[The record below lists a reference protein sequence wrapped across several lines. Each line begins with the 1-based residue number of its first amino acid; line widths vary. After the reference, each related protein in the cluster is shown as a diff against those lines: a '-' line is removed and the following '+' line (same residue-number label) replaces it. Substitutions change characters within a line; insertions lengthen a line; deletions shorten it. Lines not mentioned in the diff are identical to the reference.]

1 MGSRWPEG
9 RSRGHPTRLQGT
21 ERPHHPPRGLGP
33 SRLSR
38 GGRVGGGAWRAGAG
52 PAAGAQLPGRG
63 LRDLLGRGL
72 GWDPAGA
79 MELLS
84 ALSLGELAL
93 SFSRVPLFPVFDLS
107 YFIVSILYLKYE
119 PGAVELSRRHPLASW
134 LCAMLHCFGS
144 YILADLLLGEPLID
158 YFSNNS
164 SVLLA
169 SAVWYLIFFCPLD
182 LFYKCVCFLPVKL
195 IFVAMKEVVRVR
207 KIAVGIHHAHHHYHH
222 GWFVMIAT
230 GWVKGS
236 GVALMS
242 KFEQLLRGVWKP
254 ETNEILHMSFPT
266 KASLYGAILF
276 TLQQTRWLPVSKASL
291 TFIFTVFMVS
301 CKVFLTAT
309 HSHGSPFDVLEGY
322 ICPVLFGA
330 AWGDDHYH
338 DNHGGSHGGS
348 HGGGGPGSPHSALPA
363 KSKEELSEGSRKKKT
378 KKAD

>member
-1 MGSRWPEG
+1 MDGSP
-9 RSRGHPTRLQGT
+9 
-21 ERPHHPPRGLGP
+21 
-33 SRLSR
+33 
-38 GGRVGGGAWRAGAG
+38 
-52 PAAGAQLPGRG
+52 AQLTPQG
-63 LRDLLGRGL
+63 
-72 GWDPAGA
+72 
-79 MELLS
+79 
-84 ALSLGELAL
+84 
-93 SFSRVPLFPVFDLS
+93 

-119 PGAVELSRRHPLASW
+119 PGAVELSRRHPTASW

-169 SAVWYLIFFCPLD
+169 SAVWYLIFFCPMD

-242 KFEQLLRGVWKP
+242 NFEQLLRGVWKP

-291 TFIFTVFMVS
+291 IFIFTMFMVS

-309 HSHGSPFDVLEGY
+309 HSHSSPFDVLEGY
-322 ICPVLFGA
+322 ICPVLFGTA
-330 AWGDDHYH
+330 LGGDHHH
-338 DNHGGSHGGS
+338 DNHGGAHGGSHGGS
-348 HGGGGPGSPHSALPA
+348 GPGSPHSAMA
-363 KSKEELSEGSRKKKT
+363 TKSKEELSEGSRKKKT

>member
-1 MGSRWPEG
+1 
-9 RSRGHPTRLQGT
+9 
-21 ERPHHPPRGLGP
+21 
-33 SRLSR
+33 
-38 GGRVGGGAWRAGAG
+38 
-52 PAAGAQLPGRG
+52 
-63 LRDLLGRGL
+63 
-72 GWDPAGA
+72 

-119 PGAVELSRRHPLASW
+119 PGAVELSRRSPVASW
-134 LCAMLHCFGS
+134 VCAMLYCFGS
-144 YILADLLLGEPLID
+144 YILADLLLGEAPID

-164 SVLLA
+164 SILLA
-169 SAVWYLIFFCPLD
+169 SAVWYMIFFCPMN
-182 LFYKCVCFLPVKL
+182 LFYKCVSFLPVKL

-222 GWFVMIAT
+222 GWFIMIAT

-242 KFEQLLRGVWKP
+242 NFEQLLRGVWKP

-276 TLQQTRWLPVSKASL
+276 TLQQTRWLPISKANL
-291 TFIFTVFMVS
+291 IFFCTLFMVS

-309 HSHGSPFDVLEGY
+309 HSHASPFDTIEGF
-322 ICPVLFGA
+322 ICPVLFGS
-330 AWGDDHYH
+330 AWGGHGDHHHDDHGSSH
-338 DNHGGSHGGS
+338 DAHGGASSLHA
-348 HGGGGPGSPHSALPA
+348 PHPAA
-363 KSKEELSEGSRKKKT
+363 KSKEELNEGSRKRKA
-378 KKAD
+378 KKAE